1 MKHGANRRS
10 VSSKTFVVMLALVL
24 ALGCAVGGTIAWLTK
39 TTDPVVNTFT
49 YGNIDIELYEHTYNA
64 ATNELTTETTKTGVD
79 NYKIVPGKNL
89 PKDPTVKVVGGS
101 EACYLFVK
109 VEKTGDFA
117 NGVSYSVDT
126 TEGNWKE
133 LTSAASGNTK
143 VYYREVGAVTADT
156 TFNVLAGNQVT
167 VSNTLTKD
175 DIKNL
180 TGPTLTFTAYAVQKE
195 NVADAATAWNLVKPA
210 TPVVPG
216 A

>member
-1 MKHGANRRS
+1 M
-10 VSSKTFVVMLALVL
+10 
-24 ALGCAVGGTIAWLTK
+24 
-39 TTDPVVNTFT
+39 
-49 YGNIDIELYEHTYNA
+49 
-64 ATNELTTETTKTGVD
+64 
-79 NYKIVPGKNL
+79 
-89 PKDPTVKVVGGS
+89 GGS

-167 VSNTLTKD
+167 VSENLTKGE
-175 DIKNL
+175 IENL

-195 NVADAATAWNLVKPA
+195 NVADAATAWNLVKP
-210 TPVVPG
+210 G